1 MEMLVLS
8 NREGQTVFALSV
20 QGKAPSRQ
28 SQKEPITP

>member
-8 NREGQTVFALSV
+8 NREGQTAFAKSV

-28 SQKEPITP
+28 SQKERKPP